1 MEPSGTGSQASSL
14 PADALRLLLPSPSTT
29 RAKETKAPQEGKL
42 YRLTAGAPNG
52 AAANCMDVKGL
63 RANCMDV
70 GAAMGL
76 SAAPTPAPQPR
87 PAPPPGQGAR
97 ACGVRSARDPA
108 SALSS
113 RVLFWPGAEEE
124 RDTLGLLEDHEFS
137 STLLK
142 APEKVRRW

>member
-1 MEPSGTGSQASSL
+1 MEPSHTGRQESFL
-14 PADALRLLLPSPSTT
+14 PADALHPLLPSPSTT
-29 RAKETKAPQEGKL
+29 RAEETKAPQEGKL

-52 AAANCMDVKGL
+52 AAANCMDVKRL

-76 SAAPTPAPQPR
+76 SAAPPPAPH
-87 PAPPPGQGAR
+87 PPQPGQGAR
-97 ACGVRSARDPA
+97 ACGGRSPRDLA

-124 RDTLGLLEDHEFS
+124 RDTLGLLEGHEFS
-137 STLLK
+137 STLLE
-142 APEKVRRW
+142 APEKG